1 MKPIE
6 FEYLDFYWGIDEEFE
21 LNDYLEDELLTAMAK
36 AYVINNY
43 NVTAG
48 MSGYIRRDGYIFAEP
63 IDENPSD

>member
-1 MKPIE
+1 MNLD

-36 AYVINNY
+36 AYVAVNY
-43 NVTAG
+43 DVQPG

-63 IDENPSD
+63 INEDDSD